1 MNKKLIAFLSILSL
15 SLSVLLIPANAAVKA
30 GASCKTAGITSVA
43 SGKTF
48 TCIKSGKKLIWN
60 KGVTLAKQVTQP
72 KAPTTFEDLPSRI
85 DGIIYGAWLQAS
97 QQIQKSSTSLGKVNI
112 LIGPN
117 TIPTDAK
124 STDALNLIST
134 LFSSAAQVKN
144 LYVIKYSKD
153 DITWAQQQYE
163 SLRPSNFRANAA
175 ASYCRQPS
183 GCVGGIAGINATGD
197 GVILLGQGGGYGYS
211 LEESAVDGAVLSHEY
226 THTVQAI
233 NATCRGG
240 DGCYGD
246 LPQWLMEGTAEWAG
260 SVSRFSG
267 KYSDYLNFR
276 TRDLS
281 NKYSN
286 ASMFTADWITTF
298 LNPNPVFLP
307 NQDNWVYWS
316 NYPSGN
322 VYSIGLMTVEIL
334 VNIKGP
340 GAIMKLYENVG
351 RGQTFV
357 GAFKQEFGIA
367 WSEACPIIASAI
379 AAELSRQIK
388 S

>member
-1 MNKKLIAFLSILSL
+1 MRFKKTTIALLLTLI
-15 SLSVLLIPANAAVKA
+15 SVNVTPVQAAVKT
-30 GASCKTAGITSVA
+30 GATCKKVGLTSIA

-48 TCIKSGKKLIWN
+48 TCIKSGKKLVWN
-60 KGVTLAKQVTQP
+60 KGVVVKKTVTP
-72 KAPTTFEDLPSRI
+72 AMAPTSFEDLSSRI
-85 DGIIYGAWLQAS
+85 DGIIYGAWLQAN

-112 LIGPN
+112 LVGPN
-117 TIPTDAK
+117 TIPTDTK
-124 STDALNLIST
+124 STDALNLLSK
-134 LFSSAAQVKN
+134 LFSSSAQVKN

-153 DITWAQQQYE
+153 DIAWAQQQYE
-163 SLRPSNFRANAA
+163 SLRPNNFRANAA

-183 GCVGGIAGINATGD
+183 GCVGGIAGINATSD
-197 GVILLGQGGGYGYS
+197 GVILLGQGGRYGYP
-211 LEESAVDGAVLSHEY
+211 LEESAMDGAVLSHEY

-233 NATCRGG
+233 NATCRGSS
-240 DGCYGD
+240 GCYGD
-246 LPQWLMEGTAEWAG
+246 LPQWLMEGTAQWAG
-260 SVSRFSG
+260 SVSRFSD
-267 KYSDYLNFR
+267 KYSDYINFR
-276 TRDLS
+276 TQDLGS
-281 NKYSN
+281 KYSN
-286 ASMFTADWITTF
+286 ASMYTADWITTF

-316 NYPSGN
+316 NYPSDN

-340 GAIMKLYENVG
+340 GAIMKMYENVG

-357 GAFKQEFGIA
+357 NAFKQEYGTA

-379 AAELSRQIK
+379 AAELSRQVK

>member
-1 MNKKLIAFLSILSL
+1 MMHRKVLALTLIIT
-15 SLSVLLIPANAAVKA
+15 LLTPSTPATAVAKA
-30 GASCKTAGITSVA
+30 GAVCKKAGIKSVVA
-43 SGKTF
+43 GKTF
-48 TCIKSGKKLIWN
+48 TCVKSGKKLIWN
-60 KGVTLAKQVTQP
+60 QGVTLAKQFTPP

-85 DGIIYGAWLQAS
+85 DGIIYGAWLQAN

-112 LIGPN
+112 LVGPN
-117 TIPTDAK
+117 TIPTDTK
-124 STDALNLIST
+124 SIDALNLISM

-153 DITWAQQQYE
+153 DIAWAQQQYE
-163 SLRPSNFRANAA
+163 SLRPNNYRANAA
-175 ASYCRQPS
+175 TSYCRQPS
-183 GCVGGIAGINATGD
+183 GCVGGIAGINATSD
-197 GVILLGQGGGYGYS
+197 GVILLGQGGGYGYP
-211 LEESAVDGAVLSHEY
+211 LEESAMDGAVLSHEY

-233 NATCRGG
+233 NATCRGST
-240 DGCYGD
+240 GCYAD
-246 LPQWLMEGTAEWAG
+246 LPQWLMEGAAEWAG
-260 SVSRFSG
+260 PVSRFSD

-276 TRDLS
+276 TRNLS

-286 ASMFTADWITTF
+286 SSMFTADWISTF

-316 NYPSGN
+316 NYQSDN
-322 VYSIGLMTVEIL
+322 VYSIGLMAVEIL

>member
-1 MNKKLIAFLSILSL
+1 MRFKKTTIALLLTLI
-15 SLSVLLIPANAAVKA
+15 SVNVTPVQAAVKA
-30 GASCKTAGITSVA
+30 GATCKKAGITSIA
-43 SGKTF
+43 SGKKF
-48 TCIKSGKKLIWN
+48 TCIKSGKKLVWN
-60 KGVTLAKQVTQP
+60 KGVVVKKTVTP
-72 KAPTTFEDLPSRI
+72 AIAPTSFEDLSSRI
-85 DGIIYGAWLQAS
+85 DGIIYGAWLKAS
-97 QQIQKSSTSLGKVNI
+97 EQIQKSSSGLGKVNY
-112 LIGPN
+112 LVGPK
-117 TIPTDAK
+117 TTPTDSN
-124 STDALNLIST
+124 STDSLNLLSK
-134 LFSSAAQVKN
+134 LFSTAPQVKN

-153 DITWAQQQYE
+153 DIAWAQQQYE
-163 SLRPSNFRANAA
+163 SLRPNNFRANAA

-183 GCVGGIAGINATGD
+183 GCVGGIAGINSTSD
-197 GVILLGQGGGYGYS
+197 GVILLGQGGRYGYP
-211 LEESAVDGAVLSHEY
+211 LEESAMDGAVLSHEY

-240 DGCYGD
+240 AGCYGD
-246 LPQWLMEGTAEWAG
+246 LPQWLMEGTAQWAG
-260 SVSRFSG
+260 SVSRFSD
-267 KYSDYLNFR
+267 KYSDYINFR
-276 TRDLS
+276 TQDLG

-286 ASMFTADWITTF
+286 ASMYTADWITTF

-316 NYPSGN
+316 NYPSDN

-340 GAIMKLYENVG
+340 DAIMKMYENVG

-357 GAFKQEFGIA
+357 NAFKQEYGIA

-379 AAELSRQIK
+379 ATELSRQVK

>member
-1 MNKKLIAFLSILSL
+1 MMHRKVLALTLIIT
-15 SLSVLLIPANAAVKA
+15 LLTPLTPATAVVKA
-30 GASCKTAGITSVA
+30 GAVCKKAGIKSVVA
-43 SGKTF
+43 GKTF

-60 KGVTLAKQVTQP
+60 QGVTLAKQFTPP

-85 DGIIYGAWLQAS
+85 DGIIYGAWLQAN

-112 LIGPN
+112 LVGPN
-117 TIPTDAK
+117 TIPTDTK
-124 STDALNLIST
+124 STDALNLISM

-153 DITWAQQQYE
+153 DIAWAQQQYE
-163 SLRPSNFRANAA
+163 SLRPNNYRANAA

-183 GCVGGIAGINATGD
+183 GCVGGIAGINATSD
-197 GVILLGQGGGYGYS
+197 GVILLGQGGGYGYP
-211 LEESAVDGAVLSHEY
+211 LEESAMDGAVLSHEY

-233 NATCRGG
+233 NATCRGST
-240 DGCYGD
+240 GCYGD
-246 LPQWLMEGTAEWAG
+246 LPLWLMEGTAEWAG
-260 SVSRFSG
+260 SVSRFSD

-276 TRDLS
+276 TRNLS

-286 ASMFTADWITTF
+286 SSMFTADWISKF

-316 NYPSGN
+316 NYPSDN

-357 GAFKQEFGIA
+357 SAFKQEFGIA